1 MDDVAF
7 QRNRAD
13 AATIFAHLR
22 RCDGDFATRL
32 SERVCLEAY
41 STKLAANTHRAEAW
55 VKGGLVGLVA
65 LYAPDANYAC
75 FISNVSV
82 DPLYRRR
89 RLAETLVRDGIEIAA
104 GLGAVTLVLEVDVHS
119 PGPRQLYSKLN
130 FVPLAGQP
138 TRWSRN
144 VR

>member
-1 MDDVAF
+1 MDDIAI

-13 AATIFAHLR
+13 VAAILAHLR
-22 RCDGDFATRL
+22 RCDDDFATRL

-41 STKLAANTHRAEAW
+41 SAKLAANAHRAEAW
-55 VKGGLVGLVA
+55 AKGDLVGLVA
-65 LYAPDANYAC
+65 LYAPDANFAC

-89 RLAETLVRDGIEIAA
+89 GIAETLVRDSLEIAV

-138 TRWSRN
+138 TRWSRK